1 MSRRTERIQDE
12 ILILEYRAG
21 DLSALQTLISRWQRR
36 IYYYVLTL
44 VQDRTMAWDLS
55 QEVWLAVI
63 AGLGKLRRVQNFSTW
78 VYRIAHNKAVSYL
91 RKKHRL
97 NEQEQGLP
105 ELVEERAEPPP
116 DRLCAAEDARL
127 VHECLLELPLAQR
140 ESLSLFYLDDLSLD
154 EIARLLEVPR
164 GTVQSRLHYGR
175 IKMGQLLLKKGYSH
189 EQG

>member
-36 IYYYVLTL
+36 IYYYVFTL

-63 AGLGKLRRVQNFSTW
+63 AGLGKLRCVENFSSW
-78 VYRIAHNKAVSYL
+78 IYRIARNKAASHI
-91 RKKHRL
+91 RKKRRV
-97 NEQEQGLP
+97 
-105 ELVEERAEPPP
+105 ELSEETYSETAEERAEPPP

-175 IKMGQLLLKKGYSH
+175 MKMGQLLLKKGYSH

>member
-63 AGLGKLRRVQNFSTW
+63 AGLGKLRCVKNFSPW
-78 VYRIAHNKAVSYL
+78 IYRIARNKAASHI
-91 RKKHRL
+91 RNKRRA
-97 NEQEQGLP
+97 ELP
-105 ELVEERAEPPP
+105 EETYSETAEEHTEPPP
-116 DRLCAAEDARL
+116 DRMCAAEDARL

-140 ESLSLFYLDDLSLD
+140 EALSLFYLDDLSLD